1 MTAAKL
7 LPQYVKNVIP
17 PFLYQPEVYDI
28 LAEDPLLSEDDRFTT
43 GWCDRAPDLVTTD
56 SVFF

>member
-7 LPQYVKNVIP
+7 LPQYVNNVIP

-28 LAEDPLLSEDDRFTT
+28 LAEDPLLRDDDRFTT
-43 GWCDRAPDLVTTD
+43 GWCDRAADLVTTD